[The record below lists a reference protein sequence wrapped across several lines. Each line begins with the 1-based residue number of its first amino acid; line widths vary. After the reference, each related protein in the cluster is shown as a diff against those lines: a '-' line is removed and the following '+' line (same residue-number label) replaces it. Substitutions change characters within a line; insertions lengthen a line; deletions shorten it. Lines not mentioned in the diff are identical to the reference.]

1 MLFQKMGKSSNAAIF
16 IDVLPTLFSERGGN
30 RAKGE
35 RSSRSNELVLRNL

>member
-16 IDVLPTLFSERGGN
+16 IDVLPTLFSERGN

-35 RSSRSNELVLRNL
+35 RSSRSNELVLRDL